1 MGKRLGE
8 AVGRKK
14 VAGRRQTRNPG
25 SGLNSAPASELK
37 KNKEGNGAM
46 RGRRTNTEVSELP
59 ANVTSAG
66 RQLEV
71 RGSWKGNRRGGA
83 ERWDAI

>member
-1 MGKRLGE
+1 MEGYGRDAGK
-8 AVGRKK
+8 KD
-14 VAGRRQTRNPG
+14 
-25 SGLNSAPASELK
+25 
-37 KNKEGNGAM
+37 
-46 RGRRTNTEVSELP
+46 NTEVSELP

-71 RGSWKGNRRGGA
+71 RGSWEGNRLGGT